1 MELPVLSKSINAAK
15 SQKPP
20 GFEGLS
26 QRLIRQAAS
35 GHWFLV
41 VCGTLALVCS
51 LCAFPVIPIIV
62 SACLISPR
70 RWRSITLSI
79 AFGCALG
86 AAILVTLFHFF
97 GWALIYKYFPE
108 FLNHPAW
115 QNILNWVAHYGGI
128 GLLAIAASPL
138 PEMPALIILG
148 VSKPDTVV
156 VFFAVLTGKVF
167 KYGLISWLASH
178 FPDRFT
184 NGLNGLLRRFWRS

>member
-1 MELPVLSKSINAAK
+1 LSKLSNAANLE
-15 SQKPP
+15 KPP
-20 GFEGLS
+20 VFEVLS

-41 VCGTLALVCS
+41 VCSTLALVCS

-70 RWRSITLSI
+70 RWRSINFSI

-86 AAILVTLFHFF
+86 AAILVTIFHFF

-115 QNILNWVAHYGGI
+115 QNILSWVVHYGGI

-148 VSKPDTVV
+148 VAKPDAVV
-156 VFFAVLTGKVF
+156 VFFAVLTGKVL
-167 KYGLISWLASH
+167 KYGLIAWLASH

-184 NGLNGLLRRFWRS
+184 NGFNGLLRRLWRS